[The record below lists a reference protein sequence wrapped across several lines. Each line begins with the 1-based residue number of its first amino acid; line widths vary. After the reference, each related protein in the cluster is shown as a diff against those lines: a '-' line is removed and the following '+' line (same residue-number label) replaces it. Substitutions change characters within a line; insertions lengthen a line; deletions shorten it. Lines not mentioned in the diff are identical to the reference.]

1 MKALPFIALAL
12 TGAAS
17 LALPTAVNAVP
28 APEENRTLV
37 VEGELM
43 PEIMPQSEG
52 LSPMLHETLRF
63 VATITETPATA
74 IQPPF
79 FFPFGRSYSDAVT
92 EVSFKVM
99 DSQDM
104 VIFEQSLAATPD
116 SCGPEAGRVFFSFAA
131 EDGELEGQDS
141 AQWQT
146 NDCTTDNFIHS
157 FRLGEDGYGGPVLLG
172 ANSENEMTPAV
183 ASYLFASIEGYPLLN
198 TGEVSF
204 PVELRAESLVR
215 EVNSDFTTQDVAPE
229 GYQEFFASGYS
240 TNVYYGDP
248 DSDGDGVPDVSDA
261 CSASLQP
268 ESGTVWF
275 NSLNSNVTN
284 YVDDSGCTIMD
295 RYAACN
301 VEQEEE
307 STFTRRSRSVY
318 RGPSY
323 CEKQVAYGL
332 VSDGIISYAEA
343 RMLRDAL
350 YNSYRRGVR

>member
-1 MKALPFIALAL
+1 MKALPLMALAL

-17 LALPTAVNAVP
+17 LALPAAVNAAP

-74 IQPPF
+74 MQPPF
-79 FFPFGRSYSDAVT
+79 PFPFGRVYSDALT
-92 EVSFKVM
+92 QVSFRVM
-99 DSQDM
+99 DSQDAI
-104 VIFEQSLAATPD
+104 IFEQSLAATPD
-116 SCGPEAGRVFFSFAA
+116 SCGPEAANVFFSFVL
-131 EDGELEGQDS
+131 DGGEFEIEDS
-141 AQWQT
+141 AEWQAS
-146 NDCTTDNFIHS
+146 DCTTDSFTHS
-157 FRLGEDGYGGPVLLG
+157 FRLGGYGGLVILG
-172 ANSENEMTPAV
+172 DNSMTEISPAI
-183 ASYLFASIEGYPLLN
+183 ATSLFASLEGYPLLN

-204 PVELRAESLVR
+204 PVELRAESRLR

-229 GYQEFFASGYS
+229 GYQEFYASGYS

-261 CSASLQP
+261 CPASLQP

-275 NSLNSNVTN
+275 NWLDSTVTN

-301 VEQEEE
+301 AEQEEK
-307 STFTRRSRSVY
+307 STFTRRGFSFYS
-318 RGPSY
+318 GPSY

-332 VSDGIISYAEA
+332 VADGIISYAEA
-343 RMLRDAL
+343 RMLRDNL
-350 YNSYRRGVR
+350 YSSYRHRDR